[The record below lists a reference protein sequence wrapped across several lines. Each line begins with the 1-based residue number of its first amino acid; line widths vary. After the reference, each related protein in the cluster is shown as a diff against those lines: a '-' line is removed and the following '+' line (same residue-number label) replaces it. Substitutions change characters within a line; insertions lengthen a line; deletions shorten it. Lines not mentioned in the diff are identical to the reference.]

1 MLGCVTKETRHR
13 LDLVFSRAFC
23 LRKAA
28 LRLMLKSKPPS
39 HLGEGP
45 GEEGCC
51 PRSWCGRGNPVH
63 DWEQANISLGVAD
76 LDWEPALNVQYSQWR
91 SSLPLQEV

>member
-1 MLGCVTKETRHR
+1 M
-13 LDLVFSRAFC
+13 A
-23 LRKAA
+23 
-28 LRLMLKSKPPS
+28 
-39 HLGEGP
+39 
-45 GEEGCC
+45 
-51 PRSWCGRGNPVH
+51 VH